1 MPKEEVDKLLKTGT
15 KPLGAL
21 ETGLKN
27 NFISKT
33 KYDTICSR

>member
-1 MPKEEVDKLLKTGT
+1 MPKEEVDTTKKLEQSRW
-15 KPLGAL
+15 AL

-33 KYDTICSR
+33 KI